1 MSFHLRLC
9 TPDKTFFDAQADSV
23 VCPGLGGYFGVL
35 SRHLPLVA
43 GLDAGIVRVE
53 AAGHASFFVIDTG
66 LADVQGHSMDILA
79 NTVLPAPDAARAEEK
94 LQELSTL
101 RLQGRRLP

>member
-9 TPDKTFFDAQADSV
+9 TPDKTFFDAQADAV

-43 GLDAGIVRVE
+43 GLDAGIVRIE
-53 AAGHASFFVIDTG
+53 AGGHASFFVVDAG
-66 LADVQGHSMDILA
+66 LADVKGHTMDILA
-79 NTVLPAPDAARAEEK
+79 NTVLPARDAATAEER

-101 RLQGRRLP
+101 RIQGRRLP